1 MKKTLCVLLCLLL
14 AAACLPA
21 AFAADA
27 PATGTLRM
35 LAYNVSGI
43 PLVGDF
49 QGSVFTTTNDRAK
62 KIGTLLNGTDV
73 DFISVEEDF
82 NGHEHLAA
90 QMERYPFRSC
100 TSGGLVQGQG
110 LNAFSAHPLYNIE
123 RVKWDCEYGTVSGSA
138 DALANKGFLY
148 SLMELQKGVY
158 IHVITVHCDAGY
170 EPLSVRARSSNFRQL
185 AAYINDNLNDG
196 RALIVQG
203 DFNFKFKRALRD
215 DLVGNLLAPTGLKDV
230 WAELSNNG
238 LTDVGDPAF
247 RTDVAGDDL
256 DRVLYRS
263 GKNVTLT
270 PTEKSVPPLLGEN
283 GERYTDHNPML
294 TTFSYT
300 VNGADPAPEKLET
313 PVAVPA
319 ATLALREVLWTFV
332 RLVQVVCG
340 LVELPYLIGQGVELL
355 INGKMP

>member
-1 MKKTLCVLLCLLL
+1 MKKTLCILLCLLL
-14 AAACLPA
+14 AAACLPS
-21 AFAADA
+21 AFAADTA
-27 PATGTLRM
+27 ATGTLRM

-90 QMERYPFRSC
+90 QMDRYPFRSC

-110 LNAFSAHPLYNIE
+110 LNAFAAHPLYNIE
-123 RVKWDCEYGTVSGSA
+123 RVKWDCEYGTLSGSA
-138 DALANKGFLY
+138 DALANKGFLS
-148 SLMELQKGVY
+148 SLMELQPGVY

-170 EPLSVRARSSNFRQL
+170 EPLSVRTRSSNFRQL
-185 AAYINDNLNDG
+185 ATYINDNLNDG

-215 DLVGNLLAPTGLKDV
+215 DLVGNLLAPTGLTDV

-238 LTDVGDPAF
+238 VTDASDPAF

-270 PTEKSVPPLLGEN
+270 PTAKTVPPLLGEN

-294 TTFSYT
+294 TTFAYRL
-300 VNGADPAPEKLET
+300 NGADPAPEKLET
-313 PVAVPA
+313 PTAVPA
-319 ATLALREVLWTFV
+319 ATLAVREVLWTFV
-332 RLVQVVCG
+332 RLIQAVCG

-355 INGKMP
+355 INGKMA

>member
-1 MKKTLCVLLCLLL
+1 MKKMLALFLCLLL
-14 AAACLPA
+14 ALSFATS

-27 PATGTLRM
+27 PKTGTLQM

-82 NGHEHLAA
+82 NGHPHLAK
-90 QMERYPFRSC
+90 QMTKYPYCSY
-100 TSGGLVQGQG
+100 TSGGLAQGQG

-123 RVKWDCEYGTVSGSA
+123 RIKWNCEYGTLSGSS
-138 DALANKGFLY
+138 DALSNKGFLY
-148 SLMELQKGVY
+148 SLMELLPGVY

-170 EPLSVRARSSNFRQL
+170 EPLSIRARSTNFQQL
-185 AAYINDNLNDG
+185 ASYINTNLNDG

-215 DLVGNLLAPTGLKDV
+215 DLVGNLLEPTGLRDV

-238 LTDVGDPAF
+238 LTDIHDPAF
-247 RTDVAGDDL
+247 RTDIDGDDL

-263 GKNVTLT
+263 GKNVTLAPVSKT
-270 PTEKSVPPLLGEN
+270 VPPLTGDN

-294 TTFSYT
+294 TSFTYT
-300 VNGADPAPEKLET
+300 VNGTDPAPEKLEP

-319 ATLALREVLWTFV
+319 AKLAVQEVLWTFV
-332 RLVQVVCG
+332 RVLQAVCG